1 MAAQSRNNIFKLNLN
16 IQTLS
21 PILIWSGEELVFDKV
36 NKKIIVADE
45 YEKQIF

>member
-1 MAAQSRNNIFKLNLN
+1 MTSKINTNFFKLKLN

-21 PILIWSGEELVFDKV
+21 PILIWSGEELVFDKK
-36 NKKIIVADE
+36 NKQIIVADE